1 MAENIK
7 KDAVVEEATAP
18 KKATKKTATKKQE
31 VKEEVKA
38 VEETVVEEKTVKTPR
53 KYEPTEMI
61 MCHSVFPGQ
70 YFFTGPKTKVV
81 YPFYASGD
89 ETPIEYQDLQ
99 SAMMAKKKSI
109 MSPCIVIDDEEL
121 LEDVRW
127 KQVKSVYETMFPVKN
142 IGKLIDKPFSE
153 FKKEFETLPIG
164 AKKKVMMEISTRVR
178 EGEFSEMN
186 KIRLVDEACNSNIA
200 VLLQR

>member
-1 MAENIK
+1 MSEEIK
-7 KDAVVEEATAP
+7 NDV
-18 KKATKKTATKKQE
+18 
-31 VKEEVKA
+31 A
-38 VEETVVEEKTVKTPR
+38 VEETATPKKTTKKPAVKEQVVEETVKTPR

-81 YPFYASGD
+81 YPFMASGD
-89 ETPIEYQDLQ
+89 ETPVEYQDLQ

-121 LEDVRW
+121 LEDVKW
-127 KQVKSVYETMFPVKN
+127 KQVKKVYDTMFPVKN
-142 IGKLIDKPFSE
+142 IGKLIDKPFRE
-153 FKKEFETLPIG
+153 FQKEFETLPIG

-178 EGEFSEMN
+178 DGEFSEMN

-200 VLLQR
+200 ILLQR